1 MKPLTRHLVNY
12 AHYHRD
18 PRNIRTHFVGIP
30 MIVVAVACL
39 LALLPLPLPGGLT
52 AAHLITLAVI
62 GFYFWLDVAL
72 GAARALAMLAALTL
86 GSSLAAGPHGWQ
98 WGAGLFALGWVIQF
112 IGHVFEGRKPA
123 FVDDLTGLVIGP
135 LFVVAEWLFACGLL
149 RALQADIEREA
160 GPVRLRPHAA
170 GAVGRHS

>member
-62 GFYFWLDVAL
+62 ATSILTKRAEVEREKAER
-72 GAARALAMLAALTL
+72 AAF
-86 GSSLAAGPHGWQ
+86 AAGG
-98 WGAGLFALGWVIQF
+98 
-112 IGHVFEGRKPA
+112 
-123 FVDDLTGLVIGP
+123 
-135 LFVVAEWLFACGLL
+135 
-149 RALQADIEREA
+149 
-160 GPVRLRPHAA
+160 
-170 GAVGRHS
+170 